1 MYGKDALATDYSTSI
16 MSKNNDELSF
26 SYLIDFAEDV
36 GLRNPTMSKK
46 QQLIRADEILLK
58 SSEKVTGNKNFTL
71 YKEIKALEKEAGLLT
86 KSPLDQIHT
95 ALKVNVFCK

>member
-1 MYGKDALATDYSTSI
+1 MFDVLYGKDALASDYSTSI

-46 QQLIRADEILLK
+46 QQLIRF
-58 SSEKVTGNKNFTL
+58 NF
-71 YKEIKALEKEAGLLT
+71 
-86 KSPLDQIHT
+86 
-95 ALKVNVFCK
+95 